1 MGNHSLKTN
10 HYINNDSL
18 QNQITKCL
26 ELPLLRYFVSE
37 PSELQWSLQV
47 LEVLDNT
54 NKPNHNN
61 NKLLM
66 LTLDKGFGGNAELQL
81 GPFGSVQGGANIGL
95 PTSGSTLLTN
105 AVIGLGALSLINT
118 IATVVTPYLTKNDAT
133 EDATTEKPA
142 ESRAMKALEDTVVES
157 LLAAKK
163 KYL

>member
-1 MGNHSLKTN
+1 M
-10 HYINNDSL
+10 
-18 QNQITKCL
+18 
-26 ELPLLRYFVSE
+26 
-37 PSELQWSLQV
+37 
-47 LEVLDNT
+47 
-54 NKPNHNN
+54 
-61 NKLLM
+61 LM
-66 LTLDKGFGGNAELQL
+66 LRFACIALLVAGAFGATMESTGPRGPRQYQTFNADPRQGGFGGNAELQL

>member
-1 MGNHSLKTN
+1 MGKSFFE
-10 HYINNDSL
+10 
-18 QNQITKCL
+18 NQ
-26 ELPLLRYFVSE
+26 PLHGQQQTFNADPR
-37 PSELQWSLQV
+37 QG
-47 LEVLDNT
+47 
-54 NKPNHNN
+54 
-61 NKLLM
+61 
-66 LTLDKGFGGNAELQL
+66 GFGGNAELQL

-118 IATVVTPYLTKNDAT
+118 IATVVTPYLTKK
-133 EDATTEKPA
+133 DATTEKPA

>member
-1 MGNHSLKTN
+1 MGFFE
-10 HYINNDSL
+10 
-18 QNQITKCL
+18 NQ
-26 ELPLLRYFVSE
+26 PLHQQRFSA
-37 PSELQWSLQV
+37 
-47 LEVLDNT
+47 
-54 NKPNHNN
+54 KPNY
-61 NKLLM
+61 KM
-66 LTLDKGFGGNAELQL
+66 LRFTCIALIFCVGAFGATMESTGPRGPRQYQQAQPQQQQTFNADPRQGGFGGNAELQL

-105 AVIGLGALSLINT
+105 AVIGLGAVSLINT